1 MPSKQRGTYTA
12 LNWAMRSMVLKSFGP
27 IFHFPFGLA
36 LFYCLALVVGF
47 AAAAESQ
54 FHLDDAVLGVRSKR
68 QKGETFLVQFPAQG
82 PYLAGVQEEAP
93 GAAGVVILAHVLRL
107 VCGYLGIQEP
117 GLAAADDGVAAS
129 KLQPAALRA
138 FHLLPQEFQASLV
151 GLEDIVIEPGPA
163 VLRQV

>member
-1 MPSKQRGTYTA
+1 MKRAKNQLARGYPPHF
-12 LNWAMRSMVLKSFGP
+12 SFH
-27 IFHFPFGLA
+27 IPFFDGLA
-36 LFYCLALVVGF
+36 FVVGF

-54 FHLDDAVLGVRSKR
+54 LQFYDAVLCVGPERQERQPLFVQLAPERS
-68 QKGETFLVQFPAQG
+68 
-82 PYLAGVQEEAP
+82 YLAGVQEEAP
-93 GAAGVVILAHVLRL
+93 GAAGIVILAHVLRL

-163 VLRQV
+163 VLRQVL